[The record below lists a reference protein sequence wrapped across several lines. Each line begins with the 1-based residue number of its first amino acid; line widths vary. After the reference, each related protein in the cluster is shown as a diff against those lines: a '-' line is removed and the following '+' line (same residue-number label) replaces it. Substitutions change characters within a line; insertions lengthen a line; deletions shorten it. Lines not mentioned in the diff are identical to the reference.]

1 MNSLG
6 KDGIYR
12 SVPPA
17 ENNATKNITLD
28 EQNQIDR
35 IASKVDRIIS
45 ELLGKAIE
53 KKDYQVFQWGAKGG
67 FEPE

>member
-1 MNSLG
+1 LNSPG
-6 KDGIYR
+6 KTDIDR

-17 ENNATKNITLD
+17 ENSATNDISLG
-28 EQNQIDR
+28 EQSQIDR
-35 IASKVDRIIS
+35 ITSKVDRIVS

-53 KKDYQVFQWGAKGG
+53 KKDYTVFHWGAKGG

>member
-6 KDGIYR
+6 KTGIHR
-12 SVPPA
+12 SVPPR
-17 ENNATKNITLD
+17 ENSTTNDITVD
-28 EQNQIDR
+28 EQSQIDR
-35 IASKVDRIIS
+35 IVGKVDRIIS

-53 KKDYQVFQWGAKGG
+53 KKDYTVFQWGAKGG